1 MLKPNRMN
9 QRGILTA
16 AIVIILAGI
25 STVIVRAADP
35 PDPLLDL
42 FVKKGFVTQQE
53 ADAVKAE
60 ADAMR
65 TNNETPNT
73 GLISKW
79 RIRDAI
85 KDVELYGDI
94 RLRYEHREA
103 LGPTDAG
110 IKLDRGRYALRLG
123 IRGDALDNF
132 YYGLRLDT
140 AANPRSPWVTFGQ
153 ASTASPP
160 YNGPFGKSTAG
171 INIGQA
177 YIGWRP
183 SSWLDITV
191 GQMPMPLYTT
201 PMVWDT
207 DINPAGAAE
216 HLKYTIG
223 QADLFAN
230 FGQFLY
236 FDGNPDSASG
246 GFGIGVN
253 SLKGQNIDTIFQ
265 IDWQAGLVYH
275 IQTNISFKA
284 AGTVYTYS
292 GLGRDGQLSPFFDSP
307 YVGEGAYLGTNS
319 GVVNGFSGYPNGT
332 PTSFGF
338 PNNQYGINDLLIVE
352 VPFEFNY
359 KFPCVDT
366 RFFGDFAYNLEGKQ
380 RAQAAQSAYAAYLAS
395 SFSALGATPDLTAFK
410 AQTQDVKA
418 YQFGVAVASPG
429 NLGLVYGQNSRR
441 NAWELRSYWQHI
453 EQYALDPN
461 LLDSDFFE
469 GRGNLEGLYVAAAYG
484 FGENVIG
491 TVRYGYA
498 HRINNLLGTGG
509 SNQDI
514 PQVNP
519 IDHYNLFQMDLT
531 FLF

>member
-1 MLKPNRMN
+1 MLKPNRKNM
-9 QRGILTA
+9 RGISVA
-16 AIVIILAGI
+16 AIVIIVAGI
-25 STVIVRAADP
+25 SSVIGRAADP

-65 TNNETPNT
+65 TNEFPNV
-73 GLISKW
+73 GLASKW

-85 KDVELYGDI
+85 KDVELFGDI

-103 LGPTDAG
+103 LGPNDKG

-123 IRGDALDNF
+123 IRGDAFDNF
-132 YYGLRLDT
+132 YYGLRVDT

-171 INIGQA
+171 INVAQA

-183 SSWLDITV
+183 TSWLDITV

-201 PMVWDT
+201 PMVWDS
-207 DINPAGAAE
+207 DLNPAGAAE

-223 QADLFAN
+223 EVDLFAN

-246 GFGIGVN
+246 GFGFGANPVQ
-253 SLKGQNIDTIFQ
+253 GQNIDTIFQ

-275 IQTNISFKA
+275 IQTNIYAKA

-292 GLGRDGQLSPFFDSP
+292 GLGRDGQSSPFFDSP
-307 YVGEGAYLGTNS
+307 FVGEGAYLGTNYS
-319 GVVNGFSGYPNGT
+319 IVNGFSGYPNGT

-338 PNNQYGINDLLIVE
+338 PNNQYGIDHLLIVE
-352 VPFEFNY
+352 VPFEFGY

-366 RFFGDFAYNLEGKQ
+366 RFFGDFAYNLEGRQ
-380 RAQAAQSAYAAYLAS
+380 RAQAAQAGYAAYLAS
-395 SFSALGATPDLTAFK
+395 FNNPVPAVTAFR
-410 AQTQDVKA
+410 AQTDDVKA
-418 YQFGVAVASPG
+418 YQIGIAVASPG

-469 GRGNLEGLYVAAAYG
+469 GRGNLEGLYVSAAYG
-484 FGENVIG
+484 FGANVIG
-491 TVRYGYA
+491 TIRYGYA

-509 SNQDI
+509 NNQDI

-519 IDHYNLFQMDLT
+519 IDHYNIFQADLT

>member
-1 MLKPNRMN
+1 MFKPNRKN
-9 QRGILTA
+9 QRGILVA
-16 AIVIILAGI
+16 AILIFVAEIGTIIG
-25 STVIVRAADP
+25 RAADT

-53 ADAVKAE
+53 ADSVKAE

-65 TNNETPNT
+65 TNGAAIS
-73 GLISKW
+73 GLVSKW
-79 RIRDAI
+79 KIHDAI
-85 KDVELYGDI
+85 KNVELFGDI

-103 LGPTDAG
+103 MGPTDQG

-123 IRGDALDNF
+123 LRGDAFDDF
-132 YYGLRLDT
+132 YYGLRVDT

-177 YIGWRP
+177 YIGWKP
-183 SSWLDITV
+183 TSWLDITV
-191 GQMPMPLYTT
+191 GQMPNPLYTT
-201 PMVWDT
+201 PMVWDS

-223 QADLFAN
+223 QADFFAN

-236 FDGNPDSASG
+236 FDGNPSSASG
-246 GFGIGVN
+246 GFGIGFN
-253 SLKGQNIDTIFQ
+253 PTAGQTIDTIFQ

-275 IQTNISFKA
+275 IQTNFYAKA
-284 AGTVYTYS
+284 AGTLYTYT
-292 GLGRDGQLSPFFDSP
+292 GLRRDGQVSPFFSGP
-307 YVGEGAYLGTNS
+307 FVGEGAFTGTNS
-319 GVVNGFSGYPNGT
+319 GGVNGFSGYPNGT
-332 PTSFGF
+332 STSFGF
-338 PNNQYGINDLLIVE
+338 PNNQFGINDLLVVE
-352 VPFEFNY
+352 VPFELDY

-366 RFFGDFAYNLEGKQ
+366 RFFGDVSYNLEGKQ
-380 RAQAAQSAYAAYLAS
+380 RAEAAATAYAQYLAS
-395 SFSALGATPDLTAFK
+395 IPNSSVTPFK
-410 AQTQDVKA
+410 PQTSDVKA
-418 YQFGVAVASPG
+418 YQIGGAVASPG
-429 NLGLVYGQNSRR
+429 SLGLVYGQNCRR
-441 NAWELRSYWQHI
+441 NAWELRTYWQHV

-469 GRGNLEGLYVAAAYG
+469 GRGNLEGLYVAGAYG
-484 FGENVIG
+484 FGANVIG
-491 TVRYGYA
+491 TIRYGYA

-519 IDHYNLFQMDLT
+519 IQNYNLFQMDLT

>member
-1 MLKPNRMN
+1 MFIRNRKN
-9 QRGILTA
+9 QRGILIA
-16 AIVIILAGI
+16 AILAIVAGI
-25 STVIVRAADP
+25 STVIAKAADQ

-65 TNNETPNT
+65 SNEVSNV
-73 GLISKW
+73 GGFGSKLK
-79 RIRDAI
+79 IGDAI
-85 KDVELYGDI
+85 KNMELYGDI

-103 LGPTDAG
+103 LGPGDKG

-123 IRGDALDNF
+123 IRGDALDHF
-132 YYGLRLDT
+132 YYGLRLET
-140 AANPRSPWVTFGQ
+140 ASNPRSPWVTFGQ
-153 ASTASPP
+153 ASTASAP

-171 INIGQA
+171 IGVGQA

-183 SSWLDITV
+183 TSWMDLTV
-191 GQMPMPLYTT
+191 GQMPQPLYTT

-216 HLKYTIG
+216 RFNYTIG

-236 FDGNPDSASG
+236 FDGNPDFASG
-246 GFGIGVN
+246 NFGFGFN
-253 SLKGQNIDTIFQ
+253 PGQGQRIDTIFQ
-265 IDWQAGLVYH
+265 IDYQAGLVYH
-275 IQTNISFKA
+275 IQTNMYAKA
-284 AGTVYTYS
+284 AGTLYTYT
-292 GLGRDGQLSPFFDSP
+292 GLRRDGQTSPFFGGNF
-307 YVGEGAYLGTNS
+307 VGEGAFAGTNE
-319 GVVNGFSGYPNGT
+319 GIPNGFSGYPNGNT
-332 PTSFGF
+332 TSFGF
-338 PNNQYGINDLLIVE
+338 PNNQYGINDLLVAE

-359 KFPCVDT
+359 KFPHVDT
-366 RFFGDFAYNLEGKQ
+366 RFFGDFSYNFEGSQ
-380 RAQAAQSAYAAYLAS
+380 RAKAAAAGYAQY
-395 SFSALGATPDLTAFK
+395 LTAIGAANNTVPGVTPFK
-410 AQTQDVKA
+410 PQTDDVKA
-418 YQFGVAVASPG
+418 YQLGVAVASSG

-441 NAWELRSYWQHI
+441 NAWEVRAYWQHV

-469 GRGNLEGLYVAAAYG
+469 GRGNLEGLYVSAGYG
-484 FGENVIG
+484 FGANVIG
-491 TVRYGYA
+491 TIRYGYA
-498 HRINNLLGTGG
+498 HRINSLLGTGG